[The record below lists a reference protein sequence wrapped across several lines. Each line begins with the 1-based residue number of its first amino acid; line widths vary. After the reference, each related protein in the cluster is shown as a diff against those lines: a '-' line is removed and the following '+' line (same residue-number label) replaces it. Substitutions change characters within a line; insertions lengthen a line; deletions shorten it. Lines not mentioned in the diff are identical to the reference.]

1 MRTLNSW
8 LTIGIQ
14 CWMGILSAKFTHL
27 LYCEKT
33 MVLWKKIEFTILFFG
48 RGYSLSDSLWVGMQE
63 TRGRWWVRGEI
74 WQTLTLRDFFRCGVV
89 ELHPLVTLLVIVDL
103 HWGIT
108 DCLFLA
114 SSFGA
119 WGPSVSALLH
129 FLSGLRVSSF
139 NLFEDNSMSVP
150 VELISHLRLLSCLM
164 FESFS
169 ILYVC

>member
-1 MRTLNSW
+1 MEKLW
-8 LTIGIQ
+8 YYG
-14 CWMGILSAKFTHL
+14 
-27 LYCEKT
+27 KT
-33 MVLWKKIEFTILFFG
+33 MVLWEKLLYYGKNYGTMKKKIEFTILFW

-150 VELISHLRLLSCLM
+150 VELISHRRLLSCLM